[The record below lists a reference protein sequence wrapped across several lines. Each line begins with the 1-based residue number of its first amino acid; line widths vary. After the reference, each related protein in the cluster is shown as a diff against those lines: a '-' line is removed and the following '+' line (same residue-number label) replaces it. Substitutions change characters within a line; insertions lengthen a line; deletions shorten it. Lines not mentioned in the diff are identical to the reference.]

1 MNKEKNIINS
11 LEEVLNNIK
20 NEKEHYDLSSIF
32 NIMDNEEEIYE
43 SIINYYIKKIRDNHK
58 IEDILKAESSI
69 MKITEFFEYGYDIND
84 EDKRRYYYMISEEA
98 NTIIF
103 DLLKKAYNQNDRN
116 ILLPIKIEYLKDY
129 SISSFIKKED
139 VSKVIIWIIL
149 ELAIIEVFN

>member
-103 DLLKKAYNQNDRN
+103 DLLKKAYNQNERN